1 MKKKELDLLL
11 LPELREILDTKDYK
25 ELQEFCESA
34 HPAVIAELISG
45 LTCEELWTV
54 LRNITPALRVEIF
67 SHLDESL
74 QVEIARALRRDELA
88 GLLADMSHDDRADLF
103 KKIPKSLREAVLP
116 AMAMAEREDIRKLAA
131 YQEGTAGAVMTSDY
145 AALSPELTAYQAIER
160 LRQVAPDKETIYYA
174 YVLDRDRKLLGF
186 VSLKD
191 LILAKRDDRVED
203 IMHGEVISVRV
214 EDDREEVA
222 HKIQK
227 YDLLALP
234 VVNSEGALVGIVT
247 YDDIQDIIEEEATED
262 FHRFGGLTYKTDGLD
277 LNIREAGF
285 LTMLKKRLPWLLA
298 LVFVNI
304 FSGAGIAYYEK
315 TIAAAVSLVFFLP
328 LLIGSGGN
336 AGSQTATLVV
346 RAMAVGD
353 IRMSDWLRLL
363 GREVAV
369 ALGIGAVMGAAVYAI
384 GIFRSGPEVAVVVA
398 MAMVV
403 NVLFGSLVGMS
414 LPFLLIRLK
423 LDPAAASAP
432 LIASIADIAGVLIYF
447 GLATWYLK
455 DVIAAA

>member
-1 MKKKELDLLL
+1 MKKKELELLL
-11 LPELREILDTKDYK
+11 LPELREILEAKDYK
-25 ELQEFCESA
+25 ELQEFCEA
-34 HPAVIAELISG
+34 VHPAIVAELISG

-54 LRNITPALRVEIF
+54 LRNITPALRVDIF

-74 QVEIARALRRDELA
+74 QVQIAGTLRRDELA
-88 GLLADMSHDDRADLF
+88 GLLGNMSHDDRADLF
-103 KKIPKSLREAVLP
+103 KKIPKKLRESVLP
-116 AMAMAEREDIRKLAA
+116 ALAMAEREDIRRLAA

-145 AALSPELTAYQAIER
+145 AALAPDLTAAQAIER

-174 YVLDRDRKLLGF
+174 YIVDAGRKLLGF

-191 LILAKRDDRVED
+191 LILAKRDERVED
-203 IMHGEVISVRV
+203 IMHREVISVRV
-214 EDDREEVA
+214 EDDQEEVA
-222 HKIQK
+222 QKIQK

-234 VVNSEGALVGIVT
+234 VVNSEEALVGIVT
-247 YDDIQDIIEEEATED
+247 YDDIQDVIEEEATED
-262 FHRFGGLTYKTDGLD
+262 FHRFGGLTHKTEDLD
-277 LNIREAGF
+277 LDIREASF

-336 AGSQTATLVV
+336 AGSQSATLIV

-353 IRMSDWLRLL
+353 VKMSDWFRLL
-363 GREVAV
+363 AREVSV
-369 ALGIGAVMGAAVYAI
+369 ALGIGVVMGVAVYAI
-384 GIFRSGPEVAVVVA
+384 GIFRSGPQVAVVVA

-414 LPFLLIRLK
+414 LPFLLTRLK
-423 LDPAAASAP
+423 LDPATASAP
-432 LIASIADIAGVLIYF
+432 LIASIADIGGVLIYF
-447 GLATWYLK
+447 GLATWYLR
-455 DVIAAA
+455 DVIAAT